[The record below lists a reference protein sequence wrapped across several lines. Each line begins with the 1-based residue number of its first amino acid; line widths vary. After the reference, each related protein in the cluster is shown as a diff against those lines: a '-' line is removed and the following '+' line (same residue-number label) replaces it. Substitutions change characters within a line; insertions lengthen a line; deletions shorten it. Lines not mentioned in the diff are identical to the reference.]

1 MLFQQSEDLKSWI
14 VRTQLQASRGDEVN
28 LSLSINR
35 ARFNNTVVY
44 LATYLREIKGLQG
57 AGHIKYEVYD
67 FS

>member
-35 ARFNNTVVY
+35 ARFNKPVVGRY

-57 AGHIKYEVYD
+57 AGHKV
-67 FS
+67 